1 MKNKIAIWLACGYLG
16 LCIPQLAAHE
26 IIVPV
31 QLKGVVLDE
40 TGKPLPGVQIKSEKD
55 GDEFLT
61 DQIVLIIL
69 NLKMEVNISQF
80 RM

>member
-40 TGKPLPGVQIKSEKD
+40 TGNPLPGVQIKSEKRR
-55 GDEFLT
+55 G
-61 DQIVLIIL
+61 
-69 NLKMEVNISQF
+69 
-80 RM
+80 